1 MPNPRITRIVELL
14 EDKKALDI
22 ALFDLSKQE
31 YITDHVIIATA
42 LAGKH
47 ALALLDHLKSTLK
60 PLGEEFYAIDESN
73 EEWLVIDLG
82 DVMVH
87 LFTQA
92 YRERFNLE
100 GFLKDYHNPR
110 AWIPP

>member
-1 MPNPRITRIVELL
+1 MELL

-42 LAGKH
+42 LVGKH

-110 AWIPP
+110 A